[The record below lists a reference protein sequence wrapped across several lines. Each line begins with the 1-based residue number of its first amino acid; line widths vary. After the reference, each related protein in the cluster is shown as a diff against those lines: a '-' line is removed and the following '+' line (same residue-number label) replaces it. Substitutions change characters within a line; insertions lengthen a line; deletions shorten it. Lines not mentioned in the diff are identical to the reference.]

1 MPPLLTPNPTPS
13 KDPNSQTQSSTPASR
28 PSQST
33 QASRN
38 PKKTADLSPEHHVIM
53 LRHALSSPTIRALT
67 SLPRGPPPEEILRCA
82 ASATEFLSFTFNP
95 LEKVAFSHIN
105 NDPSTRWPLKE
116 NLAKPWHKVFLVAQC
131 EASGGDYGDRLSLQ
145 ARHKLLLDKA
155 HIVKILGQIL
165 RACADIM
172 GCRKDAVGLRRSL
185 ETWRAV
191 PDIGPKKM
199 ASLVEHG
206 VRTVRRLA
214 EMDFFHIERVLS
226 RNPPFGQK
234 IVRSLAHFPRLVL
247 AVDIPKRDEGP
258 ENRIIVRA
266 ILGCSNREAPIWKE
280 RAPWVTLAA
289 ETSDGRLVFFW
300 KGKVKSLMPSKDLVF
315 TIEAAKGEQVFVWA
329 SCEEIAGTYVTGEVT
344 V

>member
-1 MPPLLTPNPTPS
+1 MPPLLTSNPTPS
-13 KDPNSQTQSSTPASR
+13 KGSSSQAQSSTPASR

-38 PKKTADLSPEHHVIM
+38 SKKAAELSPEHHAIM

-105 NDPSTRWPLKE
+105 NGPSARWPLKE

-145 ARHKLLLDKA
+145 ARQKLLLDKA
-155 HIVKILGQIL
+155 RIVKILGQIL

-191 PDIGPKKM
+191 V
-199 ASLVEHG
+199 S
-206 VRTVRRLA
+206 
-214 EMDFFHIERVLS
+214 
-226 RNPPFGQK
+226 
-234 IVRSLAHFPRLVL
+234 
-247 AVDIPKRDEGP
+247 
-258 ENRIIVRA
+258 
-266 ILGCSNREAPIWKE
+266 
-280 RAPWVTLAA
+280 
-289 ETSDGRLVFFW
+289 
-300 KGKVKSLMPSKDLVF
+300 KS
-315 TIEAAKGEQVFVWA
+315 
-329 SCEEIAGTYVTGEVT
+329 
-344 V
+344 